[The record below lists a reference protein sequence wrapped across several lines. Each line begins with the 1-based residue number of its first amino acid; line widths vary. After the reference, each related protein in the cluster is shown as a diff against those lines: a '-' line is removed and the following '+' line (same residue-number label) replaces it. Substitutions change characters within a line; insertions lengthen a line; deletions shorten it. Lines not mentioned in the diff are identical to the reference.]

1 MPPARLPVPR
11 GSTIVIENEKAKK
24 TIMVHF
30 YKISIIYTSY
40 EEYKHDCT
48 GCAVCGENN
57 RIYDK
62 IQNLL
67 ILFITVD

>member
-30 YKISIIYTSY
+30 YKISIIYRTKNTSTTVPDVQY
-40 EEYKHDCT
+40 VGRTTEFTTKYKT
-48 GCAVCGENN
+48 
-57 RIYDK
+57 
-62 IQNLL
+62 
-67 ILFITVD
+67 F